1 MRDQNIFLDFQTMLP
16 DMGNLLDSLDSSVI
30 EKGSIYAT
38 ELSQKMSEMV
48 VFLSII
54 TALHL
59 FVVIPSNIFTLVVIA
74 KSKSLWT
81 PSNTILGINGF
92 FMTMGSMLL
101 LVLRIGG
108 SFPGLL
114 FDENQRVVVYAV
126 AWWVCCLTFRI
137 GNTRY

>member
-1 MRDQNIFLDFQTMLP
+1 MLT
-16 DMGNLLDSLDSSVI
+16 DMGHLLNSLDASVI
-30 EKGSIYAT
+30 EKGSIYTT
-38 ELSQKMSEMV
+38 ELSLKMSEMV

-54 TALHL
+54 SALHL

-81 PSNTILGINGF
+81 PSNTVLGINGF
-92 FMTMGSMLL
+92 FMTMGSMLS

-108 SFPGLL
+108 SFPVLL

-126 AWWVCCLTFRI
+126 AWWVGCLTFRI